1 MRFSQRVCVAPMMDI
16 TDRHCR
22 FFYRLLGPNI
32 FLFTEMLHS
41 SAIVNGDSS
50 KLLEFDKSEH
60 PVGLQLGG
68 NEPKVLNQAIKI
80 ASKFAYDEVNLN
92 CGCPSS
98 RVLAGNFGVALM
110 KTPTIVADCI
120 KAMKD
125 GSDARVSIKHRIG
138 IDDNK
143 DYSFVR
149 DFGGKV
155 RDAGCN
161 LFYVH
166 SRCAMSNL
174 SPKKN
179 RKIPPVDM
187 LKVRLL
193 KRDFPDCQFIANGE
207 LDSVAKC
214 ISILDRNEHLG
225 LPGAD
230 GVMLG
235 RAIWKFPTLLS
246 ELQKAFYPEK
256 NIRSLRDVVESLEF
270 YYNLQMNRGIDTRR
284 VVRGWVNLFNRQKG
298 AKKWRIMLGEGLKP
312 MEIYQTIF
320 CS

>member
-22 FFYRLLGPNI
+22 FFYRLLGPDI

-41 SAIVNGDSS
+41 AAIVNGDSS
-50 KLLEFDKSEH
+50 KLLDFDKLEH

-110 KTPTIVADCI
+110 RTPAVVADCI

-125 GSDARVSIKHRIG
+125 GSDVRVSIKHRIG

-143 DYSFVR
+143 DYEFVR
-149 DFGGKV
+149 DFVGKV
-155 RDAGCN
+155 RDAGCT

-174 SPKKN
+174 SPKTVSYTHLTLPTN
-179 RKIPPVDM
+179 REV
-187 LKVRLL
+187 
-193 KRDFPDCQFIANGE
+193 
-207 LDSVAKC
+207 
-214 ISILDRNEHLG
+214 
-225 LPGAD
+225 
-230 GVMLG
+230 
-235 RAIWKFPTLLS
+235 
-246 ELQKAFYPEK
+246 
-256 NIRSLRDVVESLEF
+256 
-270 YYNLQMNRGIDTRR
+270 
-284 VVRGWVNLFNRQKG
+284 
-298 AKKWRIMLGEGLKP
+298 
-312 MEIYQTIF
+312 
-320 CS
+320 

>member
-1 MRFSQRVCVAPMMDI
+1 MAPMMDI

-41 SAIVNGDSS
+41 SAIVNGDSG
-50 KLLEFDKSEH
+50 KLLDFDKSEH

-68 NEPKVLNQAIKI
+68 NDPKVLNQAIKI

-98 RVLAGNFGVALM
+98 RVLAGHFGVALM
-110 KTPTIVADCI
+110 RTPTVVADCI

-125 GSDARVSIKHRIG
+125 ASDSRISIKHRIG

-149 DFGGKV
+149 DFVGKV
-155 RDAGCN
+155 RDAGCT

-179 RKIPPVDM
+179 RKIPPIDM
-187 LKVRLL
+187 LKIRLL
-193 KRDFPDCQFIANGE
+193 KRDFPDCQFVANGE
-207 LDSVAKC
+207 LDTVAKC
-214 ISILDRNEHLG
+214 FSILERDEDLD

-235 RAIWKFPTLLS
+235 RAIWKFPALLT
-246 ELQKAFYPEK
+246 ELQRAFYQEK
-256 NIRSLRDVVESLEF
+256 NIPSLRDIIESLES
-270 YYNLQMNRGIDTRR
+270 YYHLQKNRGTDTRR
-284 VVRGWVNLFNRQKG
+284 IVRSWVNLFNRQKG
-298 AKKWRIMLGEGLKP
+298 AKKWRTMLWEGLTP
-312 MEIYQTIF
+312 LEIYQTIF